1 MKGDVLFKIAVV
13 LVLLMSVV
21 LIGVIFAVLIIGM
34 PGWYAACYG
43 IVYCCGTGFMAE
55 KFILPKMGDNSE
67 KSEDN
72 GGEQ

>member
-1 MKGDVLFKIAVV
+1 MKSDVLFRIAVV

-21 LIGVIFAVLIIGM
+21 LVCVIFAVLIIGM

-72 GGEQ
+72 GDEQ

>member
-72 GGEQ
+72 CDEQ

>member
-1 MKGDVLFKIAVV
+1 MKSDVLFKIAVV

-21 LIGVIFAVLIIGM
+21 LVCVIFAVLIIGM

-72 GGEQ
+72 GDEQ

>member
-1 MKGDVLFKIAVV
+1 MKSDVLFKIAVV

-21 LIGVIFAVLIIGM
+21 LVCVIFAVLIVGM

-55 KFILPKMGDNSE
+55 KFILSKMGDNSE

-72 GGEQ
+72 GDEQ

>member
-1 MKGDVLFKIAVV
+1 MKDGVLFKIAVV

-21 LIGVIFAVLIIGM
+21 LVGVIFAVLLIGM

-55 KFILPKMGDNSE
+55 KFIFPKMGDNSE
-67 KSEDN
+67 KSEDK
-72 GGEQ
+72 GDE

>member
-43 IVYCCGTGFMAE
+43 IVYCCGTGFMTE

-72 GGEQ
+72 GDEQ

>member
-72 GGEQ
+72 GDEQ